1 MVLFYRMP
9 NHPTCTTPIPSAV
22 QTDNAAY
29 QKVKVVTGIFF
40 SFTNKCYILG
50 ITSQKQLLSLKFTV
64 TLQ

>member
-1 MVLFYRMP
+1 MQRLLISRI
-9 NHPTCTTPIPSAV
+9 IPLEV

-29 QKVKVVTGIFF
+29 QKVKVVAVIFF

>member
-1 MVLFYRMP
+1 MLST
-9 NHPTCTTPIPSAV
+9 PTPSAV

-29 QKVKVVTGIFF
+29 QKVKVVAVIFF